1 MTPETFHALI
11 LSFKSLISFQYYLLI
26 DHERLQI
33 NFQPGY
39 LLTGKLQTD
48 ILEKRFGT
56 YRQLNGTAYLM
67 KLKELIS
74 GEKKLR
80 IRTRIKLGN
89 KKFIIDVNSDFEHNI
104 KGDLI
109 VDMDHIIQD
118 LENVESMLHCDPKEM
133 GAILYISGAI
143 GYKLKKIHKC
153 NDCCSTLIDKNNS
166 YEIDNDCE
174 TDFFES
180 INRGALIKPSLF
192 LLSMVKICLNFF
204 ELYIRPALGMTIKN
218 PSSSQLR
225 DILYEFLLRIDHFEN
240 IQPCDKCESTR
251 EYLYKG
257 GIRILSNIILN
268 NFCKMTT
275 DLTSAEKFNKSFK
288 LKNQKQINITG
299 FK

>member
-1 MTPETFHALI
+1 M
-11 LSFKSLISFQYYLLI
+11 LI

-143 GYKLKKIHKC
+143 GYKLKKIHKR
-153 NDCCSTLIDKNNS
+153 NDCCSTLINKNNS

-192 LLSMVKICLNFF
+192 LLSMVKICLNFLSSIF
-204 ELYIRPALGMTIKN
+204 AL
-218 PSSSQLR
+218 LW
-225 DILYEFLLRIDHFEN
+225 E
-240 IQPCDKCESTR
+240 
-251 EYLYKG
+251 
-257 GIRILSNIILN
+257 
-268 NFCKMTT
+268 
-275 DLTSAEKFNKSFK
+275 
-288 LKNQKQINITG
+288 
-299 FK
+299 